1 MNKPEQPVDRDAAA
15 TPPPLLSFLDDCH
28 GRYGKDHSG
37 AVADYIPELRKA
49 NPNHFGIS
57 LVTLD
62 GHVYEVGDS
71 RIPFTMQSVSKA
83 FVFALALEL
92 VGARRV
98 EATVGVEPS
107 GDAFNS
113 IRLGSNNRPFNAMV
127 NAGAIACSGLIEEAK
142 GAEAFTYIRAQL
154 ARFAGRELGFDDAVY
169 ASESA
174 TGNRNRAIAFLLKN
188 YDVIA
193 GDVDAVVDVY
203 FRQCS
208 VLATARDLA
217 IMSAT
222 LANRGINPVTGE
234 HVVSPYV
241 VSRTLSIMTI
251 AGMYDYAGEW
261 TYRVGLPAKSGVGGG
276 ILAVLPSQ
284 FGMGTFSPLL
294 DIHGNSVRG
303 IKVCEAVSENFDL
316 HILNRSNDIRTAI
329 VANYT
334 LKGISSRRDRSPH
347 EERLLQ
353 AYHDGIR
360 VLELTGALD
369 FAGTDYISRQVDAN
383 PLPQFLI
390 LDFRRAASATGAAT
404 RLMTQIFRNAAA
416 AGTTL
421 ITTGFHAGSG
431 IRRALHE
438 HLDRSVTLHDFHL
451 LDEGI
456 EWAEDH
462 IVAQHGGSGNLA
474 PAAALS
480 DQVLLRDL
488 TTEEIGAIASIG
500 TARELPAGRRIIE
513 ADRPAPSLFLLLSG
527 SVSVKLPSGV
537 RVTTLSPGMAF
548 GEMALLRQQ
557 RSADVWSDTAVS
569 CLEVPLEAFDAL
581 LQQRPR
587 IGETVMRNLATL
599 LARRLLVAN
608 NKLDVLSES

>member
-1 MNKPEQPVDRDAAA
+1 MDKPEQAADRANAA
-15 TPPPLLSFLDDCH
+15 TTPPLLAFLDDCH
-28 GRYGKDHSG
+28 ARYAADHSG
-37 AVADYIPELRKA
+37 AVADYIPELKKA
-49 NPNHFGIS
+49 DPSHFGIS

-71 RIPFTMQSVSKA
+71 RTAFTIQSVSKA

-92 VGARRV
+92 AGARRV

-113 IRLGSNNRPFNAMV
+113 IRLSSNNRPFNAMV

-142 GAEAFTYIRAQL
+142 GADAFNYIRAQL
-154 ARFAGRELGFDDAVY
+154 ARFAGRELGFDEAVY

-193 GDVDAVVDVY
+193 GDVDAVLDVY

-208 VLATARDLA
+208 VLVTARDLA
-217 IMSAT
+217 VMSAT
-222 LANRGINPVTGE
+222 LANRGVNPVTGE

-276 ILAVLPSQ
+276 ILATLPSQ

-334 LKGISSRRDRSPH
+334 LKGISSRRDRPPH

-353 AYHDGIR
+353 LYHDGIR
-360 VLELTGALD
+360 VIELTGALD
-369 FAGTDYISRQVDAN
+369 FAGTDYISRQVEAN
-383 PLPQFLI
+383 PRPQYLV
-390 LDFRRAASATGAAT
+390 LDFRRAAAATRAAT
-404 RLMTQIFRNAAA
+404 RLMAQIFRNATA
-416 AGTTL
+416 AGTTV
-421 ITTGFHAGSG
+421 ITTGFHAGSI

-438 HLDRSVTLHDFHL
+438 HLNRSVALHDFHL

-456 EWAEDH
+456 EWAEDQ
-462 IVAQHGGSGNLA
+462 IVLRHGDAGDLE
-474 PAAALS
+474 PAAALAE
-480 DQVLLRDL
+480 QGLLQDL
-488 TTEEIGAIASIG
+488 TTEEIGAIAAIG
-500 TARELPAGRRIIE
+500 TRLELPAGHRIIE
-513 ADRPAPSLFLLLSG
+513 ADRPASSLFLLLGG

-537 RVTTLSPGMAF
+537 RLTTLSPGMAF
-548 GEMALLRQQ
+548 GEMALLHQQ
-557 RSADVWSDTAVS
+557 RSADVWSDTAVT
-569 CLEVPLEAFDAL
+569 CLEVPLAAFDAL
-581 LQQRPR
+581 RLQRPR
-587 IGETVMRNLATL
+587 IGETVMRNLARL
-599 LARRLLVAN
+599 LARRLVVAN
-608 NKLDVLSES
+608 NKLEVLSES